1 MPTTLSD
8 LMHAPGLALR
18 QVGATAADTVDVI
31 RWVAV
36 TEVLDPGRFLS
47 GGELVLTT
55 GVRQRSA
62 AQQRDFTTAV
72 AHAGATALGYGT
84 GLGHRKVPAA
94 VVQCADALGLPLVEV
109 PLETPFIALSQLV
122 ADRQVSDHVARLTEL
137 MDHHQRLAESLL
149 SGRGVSGFVHTLAGL
164 VGGRAALERYG
175 TVVHRAAAKGIP
187 PVEDRG
193 SGLVMELEGG
203 RTLTVPVAT
212 GLPDRCRLHLWTP
225 AGAAEADTMTAEGS
239 EEQDPMTQLAA
250 SAQNLLAVRLSSD
263 ARTVEASRR
272 LAGEVLQDVVDGSLH
287 GQDAA
292 VRLAALGVN
301 ASARHVV
308 VAVEAQSSSSTR
320 LLASLP
326 LPAQLHGAATAL
338 VEDRL
343 IAVVPSQGVSGRDGE
358 LLMEHLERAGI
369 KARAGAGAS
378 YPRPEGLR
386 WSYYEA
392 LEALHDGAGFTQ
404 SRRLTMASLLMSAQ
418 DVPLADL
425 AAEALD
431 PLKDSDR
438 RHHTDLIRTL
448 TVYLESDGQA
458 GEVARQLG
466 IHRNTVRYRL
476 QQVAELSGFD
486 PTVTAGRVHLWLALA
501 QERQSRGRSLDVSSL
516 D

>member
-8 LMHAPGLALR
+8 LMHAPGLDLR
-18 QVGATAADTVDVI
+18 QVGAIPADTAAAV

-72 AHAGATALGYGT
+72 AQAGATALGYGT
-84 GLGHRKVPAA
+84 GLEHRKVPAA

-122 ADRQVSDHVARLTEL
+122 ADRQVTDHVARLTEL

-193 SGLVMELEGG
+193 TGQVTVIEAG

-212 GLPDRCRLHLWTP
+212 GLPDRCQLHLWTP
-225 AGAAEADTMTAEGS
+225 HAPDVGAEGRP
-239 EEQDPMTQLAA
+239 EAEDHDPLTQLAA

-292 VRLAALGVN
+292 VRLAALGVD
-301 ASARHVV
+301 AAARHVV
-308 VAVEAQSSSSTR
+308 VAVESLSSSSTR

-343 IAVVPSQGVSGRDGE
+343 IAVVPSPGVSGRDGE

-369 KARAGAGAS
+369 RGRAGAGAS

-392 LEALHDGAGFTQ
+392 LEALHDGTGFTQ

-448 TVYLESDGQA
+448 SVYLESDGQA

>member
-8 LMHAPGLALR
+8 LMHAPGLDLR
-18 QVGATAADTVDVI
+18 QVGAVPADTAAVV

-72 AHAGATALGYGT
+72 AQAGATALGYGT

-94 VVQCADALGLPLVEV
+94 VVQCADSLGLPLVEV
-109 PLETPFIALSQLV
+109 PLETPFIALSHLV
-122 ADRQVSDHVARLTEL
+122 ADRQVTDHVARLTEL

-175 TVVHRAAAKGIP
+175 TVVHRAAAKGVP

-193 SGLVMELEGG
+193 SGLVVELEGG

-225 AGAAEADTMTAEGS
+225 DAPGTQAEGQP
-239 EEQDPMTQLAA
+239 EAADHDPLTQLAA
-250 SAQNLLAVRLSSD
+250 SAQNLLTVRLSSD

-287 GQDAA
+287 GQEAA
-292 VRLAALGVN
+292 VRLAALGVD
-301 ASARHVV
+301 AAARHVV
-308 VAVEAQSSSSTR
+308 VAVESQSSSSAR

-358 LLMEHLERAGI
+358 LLMDHLERAGI
-369 KARAGAGAS
+369 RARAGAGAS

-392 LEALHDGAGFTQ
+392 LEALHDGTGFTQ

>member
-8 LMHAPGLALR
+8 LMRAPGLGLR
-18 QVGATAADTVDVI
+18 QAGGTDVATAGVI

-36 TEVLDPGRFLS
+36 TEVLDPSPFLS

-55 GVRQRSA
+55 GVRQRTT
-62 AQQRDFTTAV
+62 AQQRDFTAAV
-72 AHAGATALGYGT
+72 ARSGAAALGFGT
-84 GLGHRKVPAA
+84 GLGHRRVPSG
-94 VVQCADALGLPLVEV
+94 VVQCADELGLPLVEV
-109 PLETPFIALSQLV
+109 PLDTPFLAVSQLV
-122 ADRQVSDHVARLTEL
+122 ADQQVSDHVDSLTRL
-137 MDHHQRLAESLL
+137 MDHHQQLAESLL
-149 SGRGVSGFVHTLAGL
+149 SGRGVNGFVHTLARL
-164 VGGRAALERYG
+164 LGGRAALERYG
-175 TVVHRAAAKGIP
+175 TVVHRAAARGIP

-193 SGLVMELEGG
+193 TGQVEELEGG

-225 AGAAEADTMTAEGS
+225 VDSGEDVSRAFEAAED
-239 EEQDPMTQLAA
+239 QDPLAQLAA
-250 SAQNLLAVRLSSD
+250 AAQNLLAVRLSSD

-272 LAGEVLQDVVDGSLH
+272 LAGEVLQDVVDGSLQ

-292 VRLAALGVN
+292 VRLAALGVD
-301 ASARHVV
+301 AAVRHVV
-308 VAVEAQSSSSTR
+308 IAVEALSASSAR

-326 LPAQLHGAATAL
+326 LPGQLHGAATAL

-343 IAVVPSQGVSGRDGE
+343 IAVVPSPGVSAADGAV
-358 LLMEHLERAGI
+358 LMDHLERAGI
-369 KARAGAGAS
+369 RARAGAGAS
-378 YPRPEGLR
+378 YARPEGLR

-392 LEALHDGAGFTQ
+392 FEALHDGAGFTQ

-431 PLKDSDR
+431 PLRESDR

-448 TVYLESDGQA
+448 AVYLEADGQA

-501 QERQSRGRSLDVSSL
+501 QERQSRSRSLD
-516 D
+516 